1 MFTIWPISS
10 HDYASKTRIEI
21 LCKKTC
27 PTAPHFFLSLIS
39 FEFLG
44 IIEPWPKCQPE
55 ASRLGSRLV
64 LNLSGMYR
72 GDDWRESRESGAES
86 VGYIGGLYLSF
97 VSVVSVCLLERR

>member
-1 MFTIWPISS
+1 MTMPARR
-10 HDYASKTRIEI
+10 ASKFCAKTR
-21 LCKKTC
+21 
-27 PTAPHFFLSLIS
+27 APLLPIFFLSLIS
-39 FEFLG
+39 FEILG

-86 VGYIGGLYLSF
+86 VGYIGVLYLSF
-97 VSVVSVCLLERR
+97 VCVVSVCLLERR